1 LFWHDFSKYPTE
13 LHLHDFFKTEFM
25 TNQSTQF
32 GGATTNSNQPKDNR
46 KLIYGILIAA
56 LLVTWGYIF
65 FDKSKQSE
73 NVLILENKISNVDS
87 ARNVLQQEFM
97 SVSAK
102 ADSLTNQSVQLQGD
116 LAEKNVAIQQLKSDI
131 GSILKKKNATAAEL
145 SNVKQKIGELNGKID
160 GLFAE
165 IEKLKGENQ
174 QLTNANEQ
182 LNTDKT
188 QLSTEKEGL
197 QQNLNTTKGENKQL
211 EEKVDIAST
220 LHASNIGIIAIRLK
234 SSGKESETTTAKR
247 ADLIRISFNID
258 ENRVTPS
265 GTKDIYVVVTGS
277 DDKVITE
284 GASFTTRDEGTKA
297 YTSKVSVNYEQNK
310 IIPVSFD
317 WKQTDRYK
325 EGNYKIEIY
334 NNGFKIGQG
343 IKTLKKGG
351 LFN

>member
-1 LFWHDFSKYPTE
+1 
-13 LHLHDFFKTEFM
+13 M
-25 TNQSTQF
+25 NNQTTQF
-32 GGATTNSNQPKDNR
+32 GGATTDSNQPKDNR

-65 FDKSKQSE
+65 YDKSKNSE
-73 NVLILENKISNVDS
+73 KVLMLETKITNIDS
-87 ARNVLQQEFM
+87 ARIVLQQEFL

-102 ADSLTNQSVQLQGD
+102 ADSLTNQNVQLQGD
-116 LAEKNVAIQQLKSDI
+116 LADQNESIQQLKSDI

-145 SNVKQKIGELNGKID
+145 TNAKSKIGELNGKID

-174 QLTNANEQ
+174 QLTNANDQ
-182 LNTDKT
+182 LNSDKT
-188 QLSTEKEGL
+188 QLSSEKEGL
-197 QQNLNTTKGENKQL
+197 EQNLVSTKVEKKLL
-211 EEKVDIAST
+211 EETVDIAST
-220 LHASNIGIIAIRLK
+220 LHASNIGITAIRLK
-234 SSGKESETTTAKR
+234 GSGKESETNTAKK

-258 ENRVTPS
+258 QNRVTPS

-284 GASFTTRDEGTKA
+284 GGSFTTRDEGSIV

-351 LFN
+351 LF

>member
-1 LFWHDFSKYPTE
+1 
-13 LHLHDFFKTEFM
+13 M
-25 TNQSTQF
+25 NNQSSQF
-32 GGATTNSNQPKDNR
+32 EDSTTNSNQPKDNR

-65 FDKSKQSE
+65 YDKSKHSE
-73 NVLILENKISNVDS
+73 KVLMLENKISNVDS
-87 ARNVLQQEFM
+87 ARVVLQQEFM
-97 SVSAK
+97 TVSAK
-102 ADSLTNQSVQLQGD
+102 ADSLTNQNIQFQGD
-116 LAEKNVAIQQLKSDI
+116 LADQNVKIQQLKSDI

-145 SNVKQKIGELNGKID
+145 SSAKQKIGELNGKID

-174 QLTNANEQ
+174 QLTTANQQ
-182 LNTDKT
+182 LNSDKT
-188 QLSTEKEGL
+188 QLSNEKEGL
-197 QQNLNTTKGENKQL
+197 EQNLNTTKVEKKQL

-220 LHASNIGIIAIRLK
+220 LHASNIGITAIRLRN
-234 SSGKESETTTAKR
+234 SGKEAETNTAKR

-265 GTKDIYVVVTGS
+265 GIKDIYVVVTGS

-284 GASFTTRDEGTKA
+284 GGTFATRDEGVKPF
-297 YTSKVSVNYEQNK
+297 TSKVSVNYEQNK

-334 NNGFKIGQG
+334 NNGFKIGEG
-343 IKTLKKGG
+343 VKTLKKGG
-351 LFN
+351 LFS